1 MSVALFTPRLNLSRS
16 LLLSAAGI
24 SALVVG
30 CASSHAGSFS
40 LREQDAVA
48 QGSAFAGSAAGAGGV
63 SSMYWNP
70 AVLTQTPGWTVQRSF
85 SGIFPKANITTTGGL
100 GAGAPFNLGSPGD
113 VGQAALLPSGAM
125 SYQLTDKIFLGLTT
139 NTPFGL
145 VTKTPFGA
153 ASQTY
158 GTSSKIFSMNA
169 TPTVAYRFNDFIS
182 VGAGLQVQYFKTTLK
197 SATGLGFPAPAQNVT
212 LKGNDTTVGYTVG
225 VNLTPFQGTNIGIGY
240 RSGHDNT
247 LEGSFATPASVTR
260 IKADANLPGI
270 LSIGL
275 TQDINTQWQVM
286 AGFEWTNWSTF
297 SRFPVTDAAS
307 GAPIIAGGR
316 PLVLAFDYKDSYYFS
331 AGAAYKYNPNW
342 TFRGGLA
349 YEISPIDD
357 VTRATRLP
365 DTDRF
370 WLALGASY
378 KLNDKLTFD
387 ASYSHAFGVGGR
399 KINILNATNPAFGA
413 PVTYSGKVNASV
425 DIISVG
431 LRYNFGETVK
441 KEMPII
447 RKG

>member
-1 MSVALFTPRLNLSRS
+1 MLALAVQDSKLNRIF
-16 LLLSAAGI
+16 LLSAA
-24 SALVVG
+24 SLTALVVG
-30 CASSHAGSFS
+30 CSSVYAGSFA
-40 LREQDAVA
+40 LREQDTVA
-48 QGSAFAGSAAGAGGV
+48 QGTAFAGSAAGAGGI

-70 AVLTQTPGWTVQRSF
+70 AVLTQTPGWTSQQNL
-85 SGIFPKANITTTGGL
+85 SGILPRASITTTGGL

-113 VGQAALLPSGAM
+113 VGQGALLPSGAA
-125 SYQLTDKIFLGLTT
+125 SYQLTDKIFLGVTS

-145 VTKTPFGA
+145 VTKTPFGS

-158 GTSSKIFSMNA
+158 GTSSKIFSANV
-169 TPTVAYRFNDFIS
+169 TPTAAYRFNDFIS
-182 VGAGLQVQYFKTTLK
+182 VGAGLQIQYFSTTLK
-197 SATGLGFPAPAQNVT
+197 SATGLGFPAPAQNVI
-212 LKGNDTTVGYTVG
+212 LKGHDTTIGYTLG
-225 VNLTPFQGTNIGIGY
+225 VNLTPFKGTNIGIGY

-247 LEGSFATPASVTR
+247 LEGSFTTPLSATK
-260 IKADANLPGI
+260 IKAPADLPGI
-270 LSIGL
+270 LSVGI

-297 SRFPVTDAAS
+297 SRFPVTSAAT

-331 AGAAYKYNPNW
+331 AGAAYKYSPNW

-357 VTRATRLP
+357 TTRATRLP

-378 KLNDKLTFD
+378 KLNEKLSLD

-399 KINILNATNPAFGA
+399 KINILNASNPAFGA
-413 PVTYSGKVNASV
+413 PVTYSGKVNAGV
-425 DIISVG
+425 DVISVG

-441 KEMPII
+441 RETPLI